1 VTTDAL
7 CFDTF
12 ELQPVE
18 RRLVVDGVPVAI
30 GARAFDVL
38 VALAERAGQLVSKQE
53 LLDFAWPGL
62 VVEENNLQVQIT
74 TLRKLIGHQAIAT
87 IPGRGY
93 RLAMA
98 RKGSTASDAGGAP
111 PRERSDAAVPAA
123 VVEELFGRQD
133 DIDALGKCI
142 RERGIVTIVG
152 PAGIGKTRLAEVAA
166 REHAGAFADGMRL
179 VEFAPLVEATL
190 VAPTIAR
197 ALGVAIGDAPTSLE
211 RALQALAP
219 QRLLLVLD
227 NCEHVLEAVDAFVSL
242 LRRSAPGIHVLATS
256 QELLRHPDEHVY
268 RLGPLTVP
276 GEGADAAN
284 LDAAAV
290 TGAVQLFVARARALV
305 NGFALTAKNVAGV
318 VEICR
323 RLDGIPLAIEL
334 GAARVPLL
342 GVDGVRQRLDERF
355 RLLTGGARVALRRHQ
370 TLRAALEWS
379 HSLLTAP
386 EQTLFAALGVFSGT
400 FALDSVQALAAG
412 PEMDAWTVLE
422 QLGALVEK
430 SLVAVEGSAAD
441 VPRYRLL
448 ETTRAFALE
457 RLAASGETPRTLRR
471 HAEVTLEF
479 FEQVHLEVRSGVPSA
494 RLVPRLTPELDN
506 LRGAL
511 RWAAAA
517 DGDVRIAVALFGAAV
532 VGQGHFFLFTL
543 GAETWRWHQVL
554 RTRVDTTMSG
564 AIAARFWLACA
575 QWGGVMSPKK
585 AADDARR
592 AIALYAALGDRFG
605 TFRSWQALAYLLA
618 QLGRNGEALEALRQA
633 IELRDPTW
641 PEWLLALFDN
651 DAGIVCAQAGDLAR
665 ARQHYTAFL
674 DVCGRI
680 GPVDE
685 LGATALLV
693 DLDVADGLLQKAGEQ
708 AAAMM
713 ARPEAMTLQWSDGR
727 GMRAYATALMVAGRL
742 DEAER
747 VYRRALGDLRRYYG
761 NGAAVLL
768 DAATWLARKDRFE
781 DAARVCAYADGV
793 HAREDRSPRL
803 VARQLR
809 DRLHAELA
817 AHFPAGRLARL
828 YEEGR
833 SLSDDA
839 ASELTFP
846 SG

>member
-1 VTTDAL
+1 VSTDAL

-12 ELQPVE
+12 VLQPVE
-18 RRLVVDGVPVAI
+18 RRLFVGGAPVAI

-53 LLDFAWPGL
+53 LLDLAWPGL

-74 TLRKLIGHQAIAT
+74 ALRKLLGPQAIAT

-98 RKGSTASDAGGAP
+98 RKGAAASEAGGAFP
-111 PRERSDAAVPAA
+111 SEHAAAAVPPAGI
-123 VVEELFGRQD
+123 ETLFGRQD
-133 DIDALGKCI
+133 DLAALGESI
-142 RERGIVTIVG
+142 RERGLVTIVG
-152 PAGIGKTRLAEVAA
+152 PAGIGKTRLAEAAA

-179 VEFAPLVEATL
+179 IELAPLVDPAL

-197 ALGVAIGDAPTSLE
+197 ALGVAIGDAPASLE
-211 RALQALAP
+211 HALQALAA

-227 NCEHVLEAVDAFVSL
+227 NCEHVLEAVDAFVTL

-268 RLGPLTVP
+268 RLGPLSVP
-276 GEGADAAN
+276 GEGADAAG
-284 LDAAAV
+284 LDAAAAA
-290 TGAVQLFVARARALV
+290 GAVQLFVARAPSLV
-305 NGFALTAKNVAGV
+305 KGFALTAQNVAGV

-334 GAARVPLL
+334 GAGRVPLL

-379 HSLLTAP
+379 HGLLTAP
-386 EQTLFAALGVFSGT
+386 EQTVFAALGVFSGS
-400 FALDSVQALAAG
+400 FALESAQALVAG
-412 PEMDAWTVLE
+412 PEMDAWAVLE
-422 QLGALVEK
+422 HLGGLVDK
-430 SLVAVEGSAAD
+430 SLVAVEGGATDA
-441 VPRYRLL
+441 PRYRLL

-457 RLAASGETPRTLRR
+457 RLAASGATPRTLRR
-471 HAEVTLEF
+471 HAEVTLEV
-479 FEQVHLEVRSGVPSA
+479 FEQAHRDMRSGMPSA
-494 RLVPRLTPELDN
+494 RMVPRLVPELDN

-511 RWAAAA
+511 RWAAGA
-517 DGDVRIAVALFGAAV
+517 DGDHRIAVALFGAAV
-532 VGQGHFFLFTL
+532 VGQGQHYFFTL
-543 GAETWRWHQVL
+543 GAGTWRWHEVL
-554 RTRVDTTMSG
+554 RSRVDASMAS

-575 QWGGVMSPKK
+575 QWGGVLSPKA

-592 AIALYAALGDRFG
+592 AIALYTALDDRFG
-605 TFRSWQALAYLLA
+605 TFRGWQALAYLLS
-618 QLGRNGEALEALRQA
+618 QLGRHDEALEALRHA

-641 PEWLLALFDN
+641 PDWILGLFDN
-651 DAGIVCAQAGDLAR
+651 TAGIVFSQAGDVAR
-665 ARQHYTAFL
+665 ARRHYTAFL
-674 DVCGRI
+674 DACGGE

-685 LGATALLV
+685 LNAMALLV
-693 DLDVADGLLQKAGEQ
+693 DLDVADGLVQKAGER
-708 AAAMM
+708 AAAII
-713 ARPEAMTLQWSDGR
+713 ARPEAMTVRWTDGR
-727 GMRAYATALMVAGRL
+727 GLRVCATALMVAGRL

-747 VYRRALGDLRRYYG
+747 VYRKSLGDLRSYHG
-761 NGAAVLL
+761 NGATVLL
-768 DAATWLARKDRFE
+768 DAATWLARKDRLE
-781 DAARVCAYADGV
+781 DAARVCAYAEGV

-817 AHFPAGRLARL
+817 QRFPAERLARL
-828 YEEGR
+828 YEEGHR
-833 SLSDDA
+833 LSDDA
-839 ASELTFP
+839 ACELTFP
-846 SG
+846 SP

>member
-1 VTTDAL
+1 MTTDAL
-7 CFDTF
+7 SFDTF
-12 ELQPVE
+12 ELHPVE
-18 RRLVVDGVPVAI
+18 RRLVVLGKSVTI

-53 LLDFAWPGL
+53 LLDLAWPGL

-74 TLRKLIGHQAIAT
+74 TLRKLLGPPAIVT

-98 RKGSTASDAGGAP
+98 RKGAAAHGAGAAP
-111 PRERSDAAVPAA
+111 PREGADAAASSAEVQ
-123 VVEELFGRQD
+123 ELFGRQD
-133 DIDALGKCI
+133 DIDALGKSI
-142 RERGIVTIVG
+142 RERGVVTIVG
-152 PAGIGKTRLAEVAA
+152 AAGIGKTRLAEAVA
-166 REHAGAFADGMRL
+166 REHAGAFADGIRL
-179 VEFAPLVEATL
+179 VALAPLVDATL

-197 ALGVAIGDAPTSLE
+197 ALGVAIGDAPSSLE
-211 RALQALAP
+211 RALQTLASL
-219 QRLLLVLD
+219 RLLLVLD
-227 NCEHVLEAVDAFVSL
+227 NCEHLLEAIDGFVTA
-242 LRRSAPGIHVLATS
+242 LRRSTPGVHVLVTS

-268 RLGPLTVP
+268 RLGPLSVP
-276 GEGADAAN
+276 GEGADAAS
-284 LDAAAV
+284 LDAAAA

-305 NGFALTAKNVAGV
+305 NGFALTAHNVAGV

-334 GAARVPLL
+334 GAARMPLL
-342 GVDGVRQRLDERF
+342 GVEGVRQRLDERF

-379 HSLLTAP
+379 HGLLTAP
-386 EQTLFAALGVFSGT
+386 EQTVFAALGVFSGS
-400 FALDSVQALAAG
+400 FSLDSVQALTAG
-412 PEMDAWTVLE
+412 PEMDAWAVLE
-422 QLGALVEK
+422 HLGALADK

-457 RLAASGETPRTLRR
+457 RLAASGATPSTLRR

-479 FEQVHLEVRSGVPSA
+479 FEHAHRDLMGGMPSA

-511 RWAAAA
+511 RWAVGA
-517 DGDVRIAVALFGAAV
+517 DGDDPIAVALFGAAV
-532 VGQGHFFLFTL
+532 VGQGHFFFFTL

-554 RTRVDTTMSG
+554 RPRVDASMPG

-575 QWGGVMSPKK
+575 QWGAVISPKE

-592 AIALYAALGDRFG
+592 AIALYTALGDRFG
-605 TFRSWQALAYLLA
+605 TFRSLEALAYLLS
-618 QLGRNGEALEALRQA
+618 QLGRHDEALEALRQA

-641 PEWLLALFDN
+641 PEWNLAIFDN
-651 DAGIVCAQAGDLAR
+651 TAGIVCTQAGDVAR
-665 ARQHYTAFL
+665 ARRHYTAFL

-680 GPVDE
+680 SPFDE
-685 LGATALLV
+685 LAAMSLLI
-693 DLDVADGLLQKAGEQ
+693 DLDVADGLVQKAGEQ
-708 AAAMM
+708 AAAMI

-727 GMRAYATALMVAGRL
+727 GLRVYATALMVAGRL

-747 VYRRALGDLRRYYG
+747 VYRKSLGELRRYYG

-768 DAATWLARKDRFE
+768 DAATWLARKDRLE
-781 DAARVCAYADGV
+781 DAARVCAYAEGV
-793 HAREDRSPRL
+793 HAREGRLPRL

-817 AHFPAGRLARL
+817 QRFSADRLASL

-839 ASELTFP
+839 ACELTFL